1 MKIYTEIIQQSPEWF
16 NMRKGKMTASHAT
29 AIGNNGKGLETYIL
43 EMMAESFSSAEKE
56 QYSNEHTNRWNELEP
71 QARSLYELETMNTVD
86 QVSFIE
92 YNEFIGCSPDWLI
105 WEDGWIEIKCPSDV
119 KFFKIILDWTEKS
132 IDSDYIWQVQMSLF
146 ITKRKWWDLCFY
158 NPNYEKSLIIFRI
171 LPDKEK
177 FKKLEEWFS
186 IGINKIKE
194 ISLKIKWNQQK

>member
-92 YNEFIGCSPDWLI
+92 YNEFIGCSPDGLI
-105 WEDGWIEIKCPSDV
+105 WEDGWLEIKCPSDV
-119 KFFKIILDWTEKS
+119 KFFKMILDWTEKS
-132 IDSDYIWQVQMSLF
+132 IDSDYIWQVQMSLL

-171 LPDKEK
+171 LPDEEK

-194 ISLKIKWNQQK
+194 ISLKIKWN